1 MRPVKIVM
9 ESVVLRRMTRELK
22 HLLVKKWR
30 LWFERVPNQPPNA
43 PDALPPSCIS
53 ITGIQLGR
61 GSVWGLPNSTR
72 VDIEGAAN
80 GFLSFRPLTRGS
92 LWFNDLDRFHSI
104 ATRDLVDHVH
114 SFDHS
119 TKHCVST
126 VEMRLR

>member
-43 PDALPPSCIS
+43 PDALPPSFIS

-80 GFLSFRPLTRGS
+80 GFYLF
-92 LWFNDLDRFHSI
+92 
-104 ATRDLVDHVH
+104 VH
-114 SFDHS
+114 
-119 TKHCVST
+119 
-126 VEMRLR
+126 